1 MRNPM
6 KSAKTAIIG
15 EVLQVRKGRRRIEVV
30 IAPQDTR
37 PEGKFSKRARP
48 FQVDDLELQQ
58 LEQVDDTA
66 YMEPV
71 WSFYLSKTV
80 FEALGKPTVGSE
92 IMVTLTQI
100 R

>member
-1 MRNPM
+1 M
-6 KSAKTAIIG
+6 
-15 EVLQVRKGRRRIEVV
+15 
-30 IAPQDTR
+30 
-37 PEGKFSKRARP
+37 
-48 FQVDDLELQQ
+48 QQ

-66 YMEPV
+66 FMEPV